1 MRAGD
6 GHPGRLGR
14 GILVG
19 WRSSGVSSPKLGV
32 FWRGV
37 DMSVA
42 AEKYAVLVVDDEP
55 DILFSLKGLLRR
67 EFDVYTA
74 RGGREAIEVLR
85 EHPVHV
91 IMTDQRMPE
100 MTGVE
105 FLNRAKEQ
113 HPDAIRVIFTGYADP
128 KSLMDAINQANV
140 YRFVAKPWDPDELVA
155 VLRKACAGYRRIVAR
170 KGVVEELGRLRTR
183 FEAAAGAMRDG
194 GDVAD
199 VREAV
204 EAAPAVLGRAME
216 VLGENEQ

>member
-1 MRAGD
+1 MD
-6 GHPGRLGR
+6 
-14 GILVG
+14 
-19 WRSSGVSSPKLGV
+19 
-32 FWRGV
+32 
-37 DMSVA
+37 A

-105 FLNRAKEQ
+105 FLSRAKEQ
-113 HPDAIRVIFTGYADP
+113 HPDAVRVIFTGYADP

-140 YRFVAKPWDPDELVA
+140 YRFVSKPWDPDELVG
-155 VLRKACAGYRRIVAR
+155 VLRRACGEYQRIVDR
-170 KGVVEELGRLRTR
+170 KRLLAELDDLRVR
-183 FEAAAGAMRDG
+183 CAAVGAALGDQGSDGEA
-194 GDVAD
+194 
-199 VREAV
+199 
-204 EAAPAVLGRAME
+204 LGRARE
-216 VLGENEQ
+216 ALDAVPPVLTRAIDVLSATPAPLVS

>member
-1 MRAGD
+1 MG
-6 GHPGRLGR
+6 
-14 GILVG
+14 
-19 WRSSGVSSPKLGV
+19 
-32 FWRGV
+32 
-37 DMSVA
+37 A

-140 YRFVAKPWDPDELVA
+140 YRFVAKPWDPDELIG
-155 VLRKACAGYRRIVAR
+155 VLRKACAGYRRIVER
-170 KGVVEELGRLRTR
+170 KEVVEELGRLRER
-183 FEAAAGAMRDG
+183 LEAAAGAIRDG
-194 GDVAD
+194 GGVEA
-199 VREAV
+199 VRGAV
-204 EAAPAVLGRAME
+204 EAAPAVLGRAVE
-216 VLGENEQ
+216 VLAEGDERAV